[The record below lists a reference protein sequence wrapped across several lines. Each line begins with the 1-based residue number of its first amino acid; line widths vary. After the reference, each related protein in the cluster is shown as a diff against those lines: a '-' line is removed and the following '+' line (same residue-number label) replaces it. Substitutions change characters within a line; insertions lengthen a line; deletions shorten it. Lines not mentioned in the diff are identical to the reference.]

1 MSSSP
6 LEAPPQGAET
16 APLHAELAAAR
27 AELQDFLYAVSHDL
41 RAPLRHIRAYAE
53 VIREDFPDLPAELL
67 GHLDVMTRAAAQL
80 QAQIDGLTAL
90 SRVAGRSLKPQAVDW
105 VQSLRQALVAT
116 PWAAHGSV
124 QGLSDLPP
132 DANATQV
139 WADPDVL
146 AEVWAE
152 LIDNARKATAATPT
166 PTLVV
171 QSQWVDGLCRVSLH
185 DNGMGWSGD
194 QAQALFKP
202 FGKLHPP
209 QQFPGLGLG
218 LVRAR
223 KLLARLGGTLALR
236 AQAGQGCV
244 ATVGLPACPAGV

>member
-6 LEAPPQGAET
+6 DQTAPQGADLG
-16 APLHAELAAAR
+16 PLQAELAAAR

-53 VIREDFPDLPAELL
+53 VIREDFPELPAELL
-67 GHLDVMTRAAAQL
+67 GHLDVMTRAAARL
-80 QAQIDGLTAL
+80 QAQIDGLTTL
-90 SRVAGRSLKPQAVDW
+90 SRLGGRALRLQSVDW
-105 VQSLRQALVAT
+105 ADSLRQALSAT
-116 PWAAHGSV
+116 PWPAHGRV
-124 QGLSDLPP
+124 EGLPGAPNPS
-132 DANATQV
+132 QV
-139 WADPDVL
+139 WADPDAL
-146 AEVWAE
+146 AEMWAE

-166 PTLVV
+166 PTLIV
-171 QSQWVDGLCRVSLH
+171 QSQWVDGRCRVSLH
-185 DNGMGWSGD
+185 DNGMGWTGD
-194 QAQALFKP
+194 PAQALFKP

-223 KLLARLGGTLALR
+223 KLLARLGGTLTLH

-244 ATVGLPACPAGV
+244 ATVGLPACPQRA